1 MMHDWKGAGV
11 GQLDGRVAFITGG
24 ARGQGR
30 SHAVALAREGCD
42 IAIFDVADQLEAI
55 PYAMATEAD
64 LAKTCQM
71 VEAEGQRCLAIKG
84 DVRST
89 ADVDAAIGRTVAELG
104 GLDIVVANAGVISF
118 HPVETCPDDEWDAI
132 VGTNLTGV
140 FKVLR
145 ASIPHLRARGA
156 GRIVTISSMVGR
168 KASPNIPHYV
178 AAKFG
183 VIGLTK
189 GLAQELKGTGIT
201 VNAICPATLNSDL
214 FYNDATVRVFFP
226 DRPDATVEDL
236 KSRLLDGLTPIPIL
250 EVEDITRAVMHL
262 VLDRGVLTGQALEVG
277 NGMSA
282 FLA

>member
-1 MMHDWKGAGV
+1 MGE
-11 GQLDGRVAFITGG
+11 LDGKIAFITGG

-30 SHAVALAREGCD
+30 SHAVALANEGCD
-42 IAIFDVADQLEAI
+42 IAIFDIAAQLPAI
-55 PYAMATEAD
+55 PYAMASTDD
-64 LAKTCQM
+64 LAETSRL
-71 VEAEGQRCLAIKG
+71 VEETGRTCLAIQG

-89 ADVDAAIGRTVAELG
+89 ADVDSAIATTVDQLG
-104 GLDIVVANAGVISF
+104 GLDIVVANAGIIAFSRT
-118 HPVETCPDDEWDAI
+118 EICSDDEWDTI
-132 VGTNLTGV
+132 LGTNLTGV

-145 ASIPHLRARGA
+145 AAVPHLRARGG

-189 GLAQELKGTGIT
+189 TLAQELKGTGIT
-201 VNAICPATLNSDL
+201 VNAICPATLASDL
-214 FYNDATVRVFFP
+214 FYNQATVNLFFP
-226 DRPDATVEDL
+226 DRDDATIDDL
-236 KSRLLDGLTPIPIL
+236 KAYPYDNLTQFPIL
-250 EVEDITRAVMHL
+250 QPADITRAVMYL
-262 VLDRGVLTGQALEVG
+262 VLDPGVMTGQALEVG

>member
-1 MMHDWKGAGV
+1 MKGAGV
-11 GQLDGRVAFITGG
+11 GQLDGKVAFITGG

-42 IAIFDVADQLEAI
+42 VALFDVAAQLDAI
-55 PYAMATEAD
+55 PYSMATAQD
-64 LAKTCQM
+64 LAETAQM
-71 VEAEGQRCLAIKG
+71 VEQTGRRCVALKG

-89 ADVDAAIGRTVAELG
+89 PDVDAAIESTVGQLG
-104 GLDIVVANAGVISF
+104 GLDIVVANAGVIAF
-118 HPVETCPDDEWDAI
+118 HAVEVCSDEEWDAI

-145 ASIPHLRARGA
+145 ASVPHLRSRGG

-189 GLAQELKGTGIT
+189 ALAQELKGTGIT
-201 VNAICPATLNSDL
+201 VNAICPATLASDL
-214 FYNDATVRVFFP
+214 FYNQATVDLFFP
-226 DRPDATVEDL
+226 DRDDATIDDL
-236 KSRLLDGLTPIPIL
+236 KAMPLDGLTQIPIL
-250 EVEDITRAVMHL
+250 QPEDITRAVMYL
-262 VLDRGVLTGQALEVG
+262 VLDPGVMTGQALEVG

>member
-1 MMHDWKGAGV
+1 M

-30 SHAVALAREGCD
+30 SHAVALAEEGCD
-42 IAIFDVADQLEAI
+42 VAIFDIAEQLQAI
-55 PYAMATEAD
+55 PYAMSSEDD
-64 LAKTCQM
+64 LAETCRLVEKT
-71 VEAEGQRCLAIKG
+71 GRRCLAIKG

-89 ADVDAAIGRTVAELG
+89 ADVDQAIGKTVDQLG
-104 GLDIVVANAGVISF
+104 GLDIVVANAGVIAF
-118 HPVETCPDDEWDAI
+118 HPVEVCGDEEWDAI
-132 VGTNLTGV
+132 LGTNLTGV

-145 ASIPHLRARGA
+145 ASVPHLRARGG

-201 VNAICPATLNSDL
+201 VNAICPATLASDL
-214 FYNDATVRVFFP
+214 FYNQATVDLFFP
-226 DRPDATVEDL
+226 DRDDATIEEL
-236 KSRLLDGLTPIPIL
+236 KARPLDSLTQIPIL
-250 EVEDITRAVMHL
+250 QAEHITRAVMYL
-262 VLDRGVLTGQALEVG
+262 VLDPGVMTGQALEVG

>member
-1 MMHDWKGAGV
+1 M
-11 GQLDGRVAFITGG
+11 GQLEGKVAFITGG

-42 IAIFDVADQLEAI
+42 VAIFDIAGQLEAI
-55 PYAMATEAD
+55 PYPMASAAD
-64 LAKTCQM
+64 LEETRRL
-71 VEAEGQRCLAIKG
+71 VEATGRRCIAIKG

-89 ADVDAAIGRTVAELG
+89 SDVDGAINRTVDEFG
-104 GLDIVVANAGVISF
+104 GLDVVVANAGVISF
-118 HPVETCPDDEWDAI
+118 HPVESCPDDEWDTI
-132 VGTNLTGV
+132 LGTNLTGV

-145 ASIPHLRARGA
+145 ASIPHLRARGG
-156 GRIVTISSMVGR
+156 GRIVTIASMVAR

-183 VIGLTK
+183 VVGLTK

-214 FYNDATVRVFFP
+214 FYNQATVEVFFP
-226 DRPDATVEDL
+226 DRKDATVADL
-236 KSRLLDGLTPIPIL
+236 NSRLGEGLTQIPIL

-262 VLDRGVLTGQALEVG
+262 VLDRGVMTGQALEVG